1 MDPLTGNGCTESRS
15 TGRLA
20 KVWPA
25 VAASVAEARAAV
37 TAFAQAAGATAD
49 ALAAVSLAVSE
60 AVTNAVLHAYL
71 DRDTPGTVEVR
82 AHSEDEKV
90 VVVVADEG
98 RGMLPRT
105 DSPGLG
111 LGLPLIAQMTQSLEV
126 HDRQGGGTEIRMSFA
141 LDATA

>member
-1 MDPLTGNGCTESRS
+1 M
-15 TGRLA
+15 
-20 KVWPA
+20 
-25 VAASVAEARAAV
+25 AASVSEARAAV
-37 TAFAQAAGATAD
+37 TAFAQSAGATAD

-82 AHSEDEKV
+82 AECEDEKV

-111 LGLPLIAQMTQSLEV
+111 LGLPLIAQMTLSLEV
-126 HDRQGGGTEIRMSFA
+126 HDRKGGGTEIRMSFA
-141 LDATA
+141 LNATA

>member
-1 MDPLTGNGCTESRS
+1 
-15 TGRLA
+15 
-20 KVWPA
+20 
-25 VAASVAEARAAV
+25 VAASVAEARTAV
-37 TAFAQAAGATAD
+37 TAFAKSAGATAD

-71 DRDTPGTVEVR
+71 DRETPGTVEVR
-82 AHSEDEKV
+82 AACEDEQV
-90 VVVVADEG
+90 VVIVADEG

-126 HDRQGGGTEIRMSFA
+126 HDRTGGGTEIRMAFA
-141 LDATA
+141 LNATA

>member
-1 MDPLTGNGCTESRS
+1 MDLSV
-15 TGRLA
+15 LA
-20 KVWPA
+20 RRFPA
-25 VAASVAEARAAV
+25 RADQVGPARREVAAYAREHGAV
-37 TAFAQAAGATAD
+37 DPDGIA
-49 ALAAVSLAVSE
+49 LAVSE

-71 DRDTPGTVEVR
+71 DRETPGTVEVR
-82 AHSEDEKV
+82 ARREDEQV
-90 VVVVADEG
+90 VVVVSDEG

>member
-1 MDPLTGNGCTESRS
+1 MARG
-15 TGRLA
+15 GRLRRRSSRRGDH
-20 KVWPA
+20 VRA
-25 VAASVAEARAAV
+25 V
-37 TAFAQAAGATAD
+37 GG
-49 ALAAVSLAVSE
+49 
-60 AVTNAVLHAYL
+60 
-71 DRDTPGTVEVR
+71 PGTVEVR
-82 AHSEDEKV
+82 ALCEDEKV

-141 LDATA
+141 LNATA

>member
-1 MDPLTGNGCTESRS
+1 LPSNGTEQRG
-15 TGRLA
+15 TGRLS

-25 VAASVAEARAAV
+25 VASSVGEARSAV
-37 TAFAQAAGATAD
+37 AAFAKSAGATAD
-49 ALAAVSLAVSE
+49 SLAAVSLAVSE

-71 DRDTPGTVEVR
+71 DHDTPGIVEVR
-82 AHSEDEKV
+82 ARCEDENV